1 MFKLNE
7 ISADKLNWY
16 YLKMKDKINCSNL
29 SEVSKKF
36 LTEDIIKALLTEKP
50 EILLDIHTASPC
62 ELKNKSIIEKV
73 FNYELYISQSK
84 PFSYKIAEK
93 IGINTCTYCNR
104 NYTLT
109 IAYTDPETN
118 RVNDSTRIS
127 RPQFDHYFSQKDY
140 PLLALSIYNLI
151 PSCSICNST
160 IKGSS
165 PLNKDLHLH
174 PYISEVDINERE
186 FKFSYDVDSLNKLSV
201 KIKSNEN
208 SKIKRTLDFFETEEI
223 YNAHSN
229 FELKDLYDLRMKY
242 SDTFLNIIESNFD
255 GIMKKKE
262 AYRMIFGIE
271 TKEDNHHQ
279 RPFSKFKHDIIEE
292 LKNSY

>member
-1 MFKLNE
+1 
-7 ISADKLNWY
+7 
-16 YLKMKDKINCSNL
+16 MKNKIDCSSL
-29 SEVSKKF
+29 SDSSKKF
-36 LTEDIIKALLTEKP
+36 LTDSIIKALLIEKP
-50 EILLDIHTASPC
+50 EILLDIHIASPC

-73 FNYELYISQSK
+73 FNYELFISQSK
-84 PFSYKIAEK
+84 PFSYEISKK

-109 IAYTDPETN
+109 IIYKDTDTN

-160 IKGSS
+160 IKGSN
-165 PLNKDLHLH
+165 PLSKDLHLH
-174 PYISEVDINERE
+174 PYVDEADIYEKE
-186 FKFSYDVDSLNKLSV
+186 FNFSYEIDSLSQLSV
-201 KIKSNEN
+201 KIKSKEN
-208 SKIKRTLDFFETEEI
+208 SKIKRTIDFFETEEM
-223 YNAHSN
+223 YNAHSE
-229 FELKDLYDLRMKY
+229 FELKDLYDLRIKY
-242 SDTFLNIIESNFD
+242 PDTFLEIIEKNFD
-255 GIMKKKE
+255 GIMKKEE

-271 TKEDNHHQ
+271 INKDDYHK

-292 LKNSY
+292 LKKSF